1 MSATS
6 VDVERTF
13 SQGRL
18 VLSHVR
24 SRLSVQSTRA
34 LLCLGVWSTMG
45 YVKDS
50 DVLNAAV
57 LPDIEGE
64 EEDLAED
71 WDAM

>member
-1 MSATS
+1 
-6 VDVERTF
+6 
-13 SQGRL
+13 
-18 VLSHVR
+18 
-24 SRLSVQSTRA
+24 
-34 LLCLGVWSTMG
+34 MG